1 MMPRFMLLTL
11 TLTAIY
17 LLVLTSVQP
26 GDVLVGVA
34 LSVAIAAASMRTL
47 PGGRAGAPLAVRLA
61 AAPALAIGTLADIVR
76 GTWHV
81 SLYIVRRGRLERPGI
96 VTVPKGA
103 RTPSGV
109 AAWGFLTALS
119 PDEIVVDIDDER
131 GVMLVHVLDASD
143 TEAVRRRHHDTYEQ
157 RQRRVF
163 P

>member
-1 MMPRFMLLTL
+1 MSRFIPLTV

-26 GDVLVGVA
+26 GDVLVGAA
-34 LSVAIAAASMRTL
+34 LSVAIAAASMRAF
-47 PGGRAGAPLAVRLA
+47 PGGRAGRPLVLRLA
-61 AAPALAIGTLADIVR
+61 AAPVLALGTLADIVR

-81 SLYIVRRGRLERPGI
+81 ALYILRRGRLETPGI
-96 VTVPKGA
+96 VTIPKGT

-131 GVMLVHVLDASD
+131 GVLLVHVLDASD
-143 TEAVRRRHHDTYEQ
+143 TEAIRRRHQDTYER

>member
-1 MMPRFMLLTL
+1 MARFVLMTV
-11 TLTAIY
+11 TLTAVY

-26 GDVLVGVA
+26 GDVLLGA
-34 LSVAIAAASMRTL
+34 TLSVVIAAALVRAFPAGRVDSPL
-47 PGGRAGAPLAVRLA
+47 GGRLA
-61 AAPALAIGTLADIVR
+61 AAPGLAVKTVAGIVR

-81 SLYIVRRGRLERPGI
+81 ALYTLGRRRLERPGLVAI
-96 VTVPKGA
+96 PKED

-119 PDEIVVDIDDER
+119 PDEIVVDIDEQR
-131 GVMLVHVLDASD
+131 GVLLVHVLDAGD
-143 TEAVRRRHHDTYEQ
+143 PEAIRVRHHEAHER